1 MSLAYNSDP
10 PFSTATKTRPGKTFL
25 LSSPFSKIYPPLNFS
40 PLLSLSFLS
49 SRPQCFPCARKSQC
63 FEHSYLA
70 LLKRFAVSNISRDIT
85 AVLWTLPPSQLETE
99 RNHSPGVTKERGKSW
114 ICKGEGGRE
123 GDARVDGWKGRVSSS
138 DIYAPFCRRLT
149 DQKSGFD
156 PNISYVKIRY
166 EVERCSKKRNKEKNC
181 LKLYDWIYL
190 ILFF

>member
-25 LSSPFSKIYPPLNFS
+25 PSSPFSKIYPPLNFS
-40 PLLSLSFLS
+40 PLLSFLS
-49 SRPQCFPCARKSQC
+49 SRLQCFPCARKSQC

-99 RNHSPGVTKERGKSW
+99 RNHSPGVTKEHGKSW

-138 DIYAPFCRRLT
+138 DIYASFCRRLT

-166 EVERCSKKRNKEKNC
+166 EVERCSKKETRKKNVWNC
-181 LKLYDWIYL
+181 TIGF
-190 ILFF
+190 I

>member
-25 LSSPFSKIYPPLNFS
+25 PSSPFSKIYPLLNFF
-40 PLLSLSFLS
+40 PLLSPSFPRGS
-49 SRPQCFPCARKSQC
+49 NVS
-63 FEHSYLA
+63 LA
-70 LLKRFAVSNISRDIT
+70 PAKVNVSNTLIWLFWNVSNISRDIT

-123 GDARVDGWKGRVSSS
+123 GDTRVDGWKGRVSSS

-149 DQKSGFD
+149 DRKSGFD

-166 EVERCSKKRNKEKNC
+166 EVERCSKKRNKEENC